1 MFLGSKARNNVNVHQ
16 KGNDQAN
23 YRTAHTIEYYEAIKK
38 TITAVQLDLKGVPP
52 EKCWMKKAR
61 CTKVHPIYVKKKKKD
76 MHLYKNVCA

>member
-38 TITAVQLDLKGVPP
+38 TITAVQLD
-52 EKCWMKKAR
+52 
-61 CTKVHPIYVKKKKKD
+61 
-76 MHLYKNVCA
+76 